1 MKIALQKAAGIHA
14 SRADQLLAHLQV
26 AYPAAAFH
34 QISTIFAKTPYKEL
48 KHQTSHAI

>member
-14 SRADQLLAHLQV
+14 SRADQLLAHLQA
-26 AYPAAAFH
+26 AYLAAAFR
-34 QISTIFAKTPYKEL
+34 QISTIFAKVPYKGP